1 MSVSKTADGSSNLST
16 RAQESRNM
24 KKLVGFVQGSIE
36 ELTTYVSWPKWSELQ
51 SSSALVLF
59 ASLIFAIIIGLIDF
73 AFKYVLS
80 SIY

>member
-1 MSVSKTADGSSNLST
+1 
-16 RAQESRNM
+16 M
-24 KKLVGFVQGSIE
+24 KKLVSFVQGSIV
-36 ELTTYVSWPKWSELQ
+36 ELTTHVAWPKWSELQ

>member
-24 KKLVGFVQGSIE
+24 KKLVGFVQGSID

-51 SSSALVLF
+51 SSSALVIF
-59 ASLIFAIIIGLIDF
+59 ASLIFAVVIGLIDF
-73 AFKYVLS
+73 TFKYVLS

>member
-1 MSVSKTADGSSNLST
+1 
-16 RAQESRNM
+16 M
-24 KKLVGFVQGSIE
+24 KKLVGFVQGSID

-51 SSSALVLF
+51 SSSALVIF
-59 ASLIFAIIIGLIDF
+59 ASLIFAVIIGLIDF